1 MAMHAGVGLSKAAFL
16 IGAGF
21 TGSILL
27 RNGKLSD
34 LIGDLQNLLKSA
46 EENGVD
52 STDSVV
58 AQVNRLAMEI
68 RQLASARSI
77 TVVNGG
83 GSGEGNLTTF
93 LVPAATLGALGYGY
107 MWWKG
112 LSFSDLMYV
121 TKRNMANAV
130 SNMTKHLEQVSN
142 ALAATKRHLTQRIE
156 GLDGKLDEQKLISSE
171 IKDEVTNVRGTL
183 ENIGFDL
190 TSLQQIVFG
199 IDGKMSVIEKKQA
212 FLCAGILHLC
222 NIFPDKD
229 GKMRELLQD
238 GPKRSTLRGYLL
250 PGEESGNLKGLKHIL
265 QALETGNMETA
276 NLDGLW
282 PNNSDSS
289 ETMKGFSRTASIK
302 C

>member
-1 MAMHAGVGLSKAAFL
+1 MAMHAGFGLSKAAIL

-21 TGSILL
+21 TGSILV
-27 RNGKLSD
+27 RNGKLSELLAD
-34 LIGDLQNLLKSA
+34 FQNLLNSK
-46 EENGVD
+46 EEPGVD

-83 GSGEGNLTTF
+83 SGEGNVTTF

-121 TKRNMANAV
+121 TKRNMTNAV
-130 SNMTKHLEQVSN
+130 TGMTKHLEQVSS

-156 GLDGKLDEQKLISSE
+156 GLDGKLDDQKLLSTE
-171 IKDEVTNVRGTL
+171 IRDEVTQVRGKL

-190 TSLQQIVFG
+190 GSLQQIVYG
-199 IDGKMSVIEKKQA
+199 MDGKMSIIEKKQA

-238 GPKRSTLRGYLL
+238 GPKRPALRGY
-250 PGEESGNLKGLKHIL
+250 PGPAEESGNLKGLKHIL
-265 QALETGNMETA
+265 KALESGNMDSNNLEGLSPNDSDSLETGK
-276 NLDGLW
+276 GL
-282 PNNSDSS
+282 
-289 ETMKGFSRTASIK
+289 SRAASIK